1 MHMGL
6 QPLQAHLQDFLWIP
20 KYVKKKRYFMPSKNP
35 NLHTLTLWVFM
46 RVWTMMEII
55 LGSFLEDPFR
65 IVSRYLSLSH
75 KIFFFLLDQLFW
87 ALKELAQHRPH
98 LGLLLSSNIAL
109 NKPWFLIIYED
120 ETVRV
125 TRKTNSVLLN

>member
-6 QPLQAHLQDFLWIP
+6 QPLQAYLQDFLWIP

-46 RVWTMMEII
+46 RVWTMMGII
-55 LGSFLEDPFR
+55 LCSFFGRPISYSLE
-65 IVSRYLSLSH
+65 VMNLSH
-75 KIFFFLLDQLFW
+75 KKFFLLDQLFW

-125 TRKTNSVLLN
+125 TRKIVFF